1 MSGFEFLTRYNTPY
15 NKIRIGSDADG
26 GYIIVDGL
34 TYDELIA
41 CGISDDV
48 TFENDFIQKYNV
60 NCIAFDGTIDNL
72 PQNSNKRIEW
82 VKKNISRVSALN
94 KTNLSEYIENKDNL
108 FLKMDIEL
116 YEYQWLESIT
126 LENLN
131 KFKQI
136 VIEIHFPFSYLHEES
151 VFSQTSY
158 PNSMSIEEKIN
169 IINKINNTH
178 YLVHLH
184 PNSSCG
190 TTTFNN
196 TIVPNVIE
204 CTFLRK
210 DLCPNATIDLSPI
223 PNRSLDK
230 PNSKYGQEITFN
242 Y

>member
-1 MSGFEFLTRYNTPY
+1 MPGFDFFTRYNTPY
-15 NKIRIGSDADG
+15 NKIRLGSEGDG

-48 TFENDFIQKYNV
+48 TFENHFIEKYNV

-72 PQNSNKRIEW
+72 PQNSNKRIDW
-82 VKKNISRVSALN
+82 VKKNISRTSTLTT
-94 KTNLSEYIENKDNL
+94 TNLSEYIENKNNL
-108 FLKMDIEL
+108 FLKMDIER

-136 VIEIHFPFSYLHEES
+136 VIEIHFPLSYENEECLI
-151 VFSQTSY
+151 SQSSY
-158 PNSMSIEEKIN
+158 PNSMSVEDKIN
-169 IINKINNTH
+169 IIKKINTTH
-178 YLVHLH
+178 YLIHLH
-184 PNSSCG
+184 PNSCCG
-190 TTTFNN
+190 TTMFNN

-223 PNRSLDK
+223 PNISLDK
-230 PNSKYGQEITFN
+230 PNSKYGKEIIFN